1 MINLNADEIF
11 EMAEQMER
19 NGAKFYRKAAEST
32 DEAAKSMLLG
42 LAAMEDDHERTFAA
56 MRGELSHAET
66 QSQTPDPENQAVLY
80 LQSMVS
86 GKVFGED
93 PSATLTGTESL
104 TRILEIAIGLEKDSI
119 VFYQSMKSAVP
130 KDLGQQRIDDII
142 DQEIGHILTL
152 TKQLT
157 GQPQ

>member
-19 NGAKFYRKAAEST
+19 NGAKFYRTAAEPA
-32 DEAAKSMLLG
+32 DEPGKALLLR
-42 LAAMEDDHERTFAA
+42 LAAMEDDHEKTFAA

-66 QSQTPDPENQAVLY
+66 VEHTADPDNQAVLY
-80 LQSMVS
+80 LQSMVA
-86 GKVFGED
+86 GKVFAED
-93 PSATLTGTESL
+93 PAEMLTGDESL
-104 TRILEIAIGLEKDSI
+104 SMILEIAIGLEKDSI

-130 KDLGQQRIDDII
+130 KDFGQERIDGII

-152 TKQLT
+152 TEAAE
-157 GQPQ
+157 